1 MSFNR
6 HTGTGLEGK
15 IMGYA
20 PQGAT
25 PYAYGQDCDSRT
37 ILRNGDIVTVISVWD
52 REHYLP
58 GAVLLAYIHSHST
71 GECTHVPVTDLHDI
85 V

>member
-6 HTGTGLEGK
+6 HTGTGLESK

-25 PYAYGQDCDSRT
+25 PYAYGHECDSRT
-37 ILRNGDIVTVISVWD
+37 ILCNGDVVTVISVWD

-58 GAVLLAYIHSHST
+58 GAPLLAYVRSHVT
-71 GECTHVPVTDLHDI
+71 DECTHIPVADLREI